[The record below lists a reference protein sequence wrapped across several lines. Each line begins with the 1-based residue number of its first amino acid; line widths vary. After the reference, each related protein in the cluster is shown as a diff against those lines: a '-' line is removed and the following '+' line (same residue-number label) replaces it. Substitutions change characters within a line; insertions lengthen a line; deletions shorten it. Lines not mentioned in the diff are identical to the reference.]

1 MKRPF
6 LHLLTH
12 QLATVVLLCACH
24 ITLATEH
31 APISTSQLQQ
41 VLANPDRLGSDR
53 SRDAD
58 RQPARVL
65 SFSDLAESE
74 TVLELYAGGGW
85 YSEIIARA
93 VGPNGVVY
101 AHNDA
106 LTWRFGQAE
115 LIRRTA
121 DDRLPNVVRLD
132 QVPLAS
138 IDLPDQSVDLAFM
151 AINYH
156 DLFFTHRVRNGKRQV
171 MRDGVVD
178 HRAALANIRRV
189 LKPNGRLIISDH
201 FAHPGSGYAAAND
214 LHRIDPAIVRHQ
226 LDQAGFELEEEGYF
240 LRNPNDDLNLLVF
253 DPAIRGKTS
262 RFIYKFVKK

>member
-1 MKRPF
+1 MTPSLFRLF
-6 LHLLTH
+6 IH
-12 QLATVVLLCACH
+12 QLVAIVLLSPCYTVGASDN
-24 ITLATEH
+24 T
-31 APISTSQLQQ
+31 PISQARLQQ
-41 VLANPDRLGSDR
+41 VLASPDRLDSDR
-53 SRDAD
+53 GRDSD

-65 SFSDLAESE
+65 TFSDLAAAE
-74 TVLELYAGGGW
+74 TVLDLYAGGGW
-85 YSEIIARA
+85 YSEIMARA
-93 VGPNGVVY
+93 IGPDGVVY

-121 DDRLPNVVRLD
+121 DARLPNVIRID
-132 QVPLAS
+132 KVPLAS
-138 IDLPDQSVDLAFM
+138 IDMPDQSVDLAFM

-178 HRAALANIRRV
+178 HRAALANIRRM
-189 LKPNGRLIISDH
+189 LKPRGRLIISDH
-201 FAHPGSGYAAAND
+201 LAHPGSGYVAAND

-226 LDQAGFELEEEGYF
+226 LEKAGFELEAEGYF

-262 RFIYKFVKK
+262 RFIYKFVKQ